1 MLKYINKTA
10 EEVRDMTDIEI
21 RTNIM
26 NALIEC
32 RKEKALTQEQVASAF
47 EVKPTT
53 VASWEQGKSL
63 PNIQTLYRLAT
74 YYHKTIG
81 YMYGEK
87 DNGKSTETPY
97 FVLSTATLESKST
110 EIPYS
115 VLSWAN
121 FIFKSTETPDSVLSK
136 TDFKGESTKPDD
148 FVLSELI

>member
-32 RKEKALTQEQVASAF
+32 RKEKALTQEQVANAF

-63 PNIQTLYRLAT
+63 PSPQMLYRLAL
-74 YYHKTIG
+74 YYNKTIN
-81 YMYGEK
+81 YIYGER
-87 DNGKSTETPY
+87 E
-97 FVLSTATLESKST
+97 A
-110 EIPYS
+110 
-115 VLSWAN
+115 
-121 FIFKSTETPDSVLSK
+121 
-136 TDFKGESTKPDD
+136 
-148 FVLSELI
+148 